1 VRLSPVFRQR
11 RYALE
16 DFEQEIDSPSPTV
29 DDGGTEAKSANNVGT
44 AANLF
49 LPRWARLRTPPSVLM
64 LYFGHDPS
72 SSDKVIEHR
81 DEASDIV
88 RTDTLLGTFSG
99 ESLNEIK

>member
-1 VRLSPVFRQR
+1 
-11 RYALE
+11 
-16 DFEQEIDSPSPTV
+16 
-29 DDGGTEAKSANNVGT
+29 
-44 AANLF
+44 
-49 LPRWARLRTPPSVLM
+49 M